1 MKKLFKNYDFNF
13 DKNDAK
19 LITTFCKQAIKQM
32 SSDERFIPD
41 IKAYQSIISKIEK
54 DATSVKLT
62 KDEKFRL
69 VRQIEEN
76 VKVYKKEISKAW
88 FLKRWMYKSM
98 LNQYNSLLT
107 KYFND

>member
-41 IKAYQSIISKIEK
+41 IKAYQSIISKIENN
-54 DATSVKLT
+54 ATSVKLT

-76 VKVYKKEISKAW
+76 VKVYKKEVSNAW

-107 KYFND
+107 KYFTD

>member
-41 IKAYQSIISKIEK
+41 IKAYQSIISKIEN

-98 LNQYNSLLT
+98 LNQYNLLLT